1 LTINSS
7 TKRTLIYKEL
17 SVEDQKKFFDLKQK
31 KFIHNI
37 DSLYYVVKVKN
48 DWNND
53 SRCQLLVSLLA
64 EAKSKAIKTYDPINL
79 SEGHSAFKDFTDFT
93 MSGIGSKPYLYDIGK
108 KDKFTCFIMHNQLN
122 KKTPEI
128 WVQIRAQ
135 YLWLYGEYRA
145 VGESLQDL
153 ERLLKFFGIEI
164 EEVKENRIDMAYH
177 TNYIQDPMRF
187 FKEEDLNR
195 MQQSRFSRASKE
207 YKFVGEFDIES
218 DYITL
223 GRKKSNNLFF
233 RAYNKT
239 KEVIEQGYKQFFIK
253 LWFMEKMI
261 NYFDFYCVDKAFKNN
276 SYKYLDVARLEF
288 YLEFGADQ
296 RVKDK
301 ILKLINQESKD
312 YDAIIAF
319 ANKIV
324 PKVTLVTNIEI
335 ETKRKF
341 YYTLDNAIDSLLKL
355 KSDVPAYARKLYL
368 KLDNKKVFHD
378 YLTCN
383 NSKADGVIRFLDYKA
398 TNRFGNPW
406 TKKTKF
412 PTAPWWQL
420 LQKVKVNWKFE
431 EENVQLV
438 REYQKTLDI
447 ESLKKRVVNSISTYK
462 VYLDHQHLESSFEE
476 DVLDFI
482 STINENDTEKAI
494 QYKQKKFT
502 QLKPRL
508 DQLSKTDWERT
519 FKLVDGETGEIFN

>member
-1 LTINSS
+1 MS
-7 TKRTLIYKEL
+7 T
-17 SVEDQKKFFDLKQK
+17 EDQRKYFDLTQR

-48 DWNND
+48 DWNHD
-53 SRCQLLVSLLA
+53 QGCQTFVSFLS
-64 EAKSKAIKTYDPINL
+64 EAKTKALKSYEPIILFEGNKYLSNL
-79 SEGHSAFKDFTDFT
+79 NDLT
-93 MSGIGSKPYLYDIGK
+93 MNGIGSKPYLYDIEK
-108 KDKFTCFIMHNQLN
+108 KDKFVIFVMHNQLN
-122 KKTPEI
+122 KKTPEL
-128 WVQIRAQ
+128 WVQIRSQ
-135 YLWLYGEYRA
+135 YLWLYGEYKA
-145 VGESLQDL
+145 VGESLS
-153 ERLLKFFGIEI
+153 EVEKILKVFGIEI

-177 TNYIQDPMRF
+177 TNYIQDHMRF

-207 YKFVGEFDIES
+207 YKFVGEFDVES

-253 LWFMEKMI
+253 LWYLEKMI
-261 NYFDFYCVDKAFKNN
+261 NYFDFYCIEKAFKQN

-288 YLEFGADQ
+288 YLEFGTDQ
-296 RVKDK
+296 EVKDK
-301 ILKLINQESKD
+301 ILGLINQQSKD
-312 YDAIIAF
+312 YDVIMAF

-324 PKVTLVTNIEI
+324 PKITLVTNIEI

-341 YYTLDNAIDSLLKL
+341 YYTLDNSVDQLLKL
-355 KSDVPAYARKLYL
+355 KSDCPSYATKLYL

-383 NSKADGVIRFLDYKA
+383 NLKNEGVIRFLDYKA

-406 TKKTKF
+406 TKKAKF
-412 PTAPWWQL
+412 PTAKWWEL
-420 LQKVKVNWKFE
+420 LQKTRVNWKFE

-447 ESLKKRVVNSISTYK
+447 ESIRKRAVNAILTHK
-462 VYLDHQHLESSFEE
+462 VYLDHDNLESTFEE
-476 DVLDFI
+476 DILDLI
-482 STINENDTEKAI
+482 STVNENDTEKAI

-508 DQLSKTDWERT
+508 DELSKTDWERT
-519 FKLVDGETGEIFN
+519 YKLLDEDTGEIFN